1 MKLWWKE
8 GSLSLDIIKRI
19 ISQSPYPEVQTEIA
33 RQCAE
38 AIGLHLI
45 MLILTASDAN
55 LRGRHSCALAL
66 FRGMEDALDCFAAV
80 SLIPGAA
87 EKWARGKLR
96 ASDAAR
102 LWEDK
107 FGDFV
112 LPTGEKAI
120 GYRKTLRSYFNNFA
134 HCSPYL
140 TDWNIYP
147 EFDSREVLAPHK
159 NLKAKL
165 RLNHEMKI
173 LEQNALRI
181 GAFLAAHTL
190 EFISVVKMAYK
201 SFLTQNPDLKQELTL
216 RRDELEDL
224 LRKHF
229 GAVYLEE
236 MPPELKEP
244 VIKHPHDPSLVMQLT
259 LQHKD
264 HEDDASAPNSG

>member
-1 MKLWWKE
+1 MELRWE
-8 GSLSLDIIKRI
+8 GSLALDIIRRI

-33 RQCAE
+33 RRCAE

-87 EKWARGKLR
+87 EKWARGKFR

-107 FGDFV
+107 LGDIV

-120 GYRKTLRSYFNNFA
+120 EYRKTLRSYFNNFA

-147 EFDSREVLAPHK
+147 ELDSREILAPHK
-159 NLKAKL
+159 NLKAEL

-190 EFISVVKMAYK
+190 EFISVVEMAYK
-201 SFLTQNPDLKQELTL
+201 KFLTRNPDLKGELSGI
-216 RRDELEDL
+216 RRRLTDL
-224 LRKHF
+224 FEKEF
-229 GAVYLEE
+229 GAVNLEDR
-236 MPPELKEP
+236 PPELKQ
-244 VIKHPHDPSLVMQLT
+244 VVVWHPTNRKLMKLLPISFNRDGENDT
-259 LQHKD
+259 TAD
-264 HEDDASAPNSG
+264 NSG